1 MTLESYF
8 TSVVAFQHGHWSWPL
23 PKHICKAV
31 ILKLILCRYL
41 YGHFPYS
48 VLPKLALSLWNI
60 FCSSLRLSIFS
71 VLGHHEP
78 SISLCKTS
86 LSLSTLAY
94 NFHFV
99 KLKYF
104 LFLTS
109 YLLVKLIYLPVLL
122 PEAFT
127 LWHFSIF
134 THVFGPVFR
143 SSAVSSFPMPDHCST
158 FHVTTRTNR
167 TYSGPKAS
175 PKRSGHLSIKSHGL
189 VKVDN
194 S

>member
-48 VLPKLALSLWNI
+48 VLPKLSLSLWNI

-86 LSLSTLAY
+86 LSFYTLAWRSL
-94 NFHFV
+94 FV
-99 KLKYF
+99 KLLYPSVLGHQWTQY
-104 LFLTS
+104 LFVKLLYL
-109 YLLVKLIYLPVLL
+109 YLLLPTT
-122 PEAFT
+122 FT
-127 LWHFSIF
+127 LWNLNIF
-134 THVFGPVFR
+134 
-143 SSAVSSFPMPDHCST
+143 CSWLAT
-158 FHVTTRTNR
+158 
-167 TYSGPKAS
+167 SW
-175 PKRSGHLSIKSHGL
+175 
-189 VKVDN
+189 
-194 S
+194 